1 MVFSDGNRYNRDKE
15 IVILSSE
22 GGIPMTTHKIIT
34 IGRQFGSGGHEIGN
48 LLATRLDIPL
58 YDNNLVRMAAEKMDI
73 REETAK
79 AIDETSLNSFVSS
92 YLITPMGYSSYIN
105 SEEYVQPLS
114 EQMYELQTE
123 IIKKLAERGPCVI
136 VGRCADFILS
146 ERPNVL
152 KIFINSSM
160 KNKIK
165 RAIEFYHMDSEK
177 AEKEINKINK
187 LRANHHKYYTD
198 QEWREPSNYNICIN
212 SDSLGIDR
220 AVDLICDTAKKQN

>member
-1 MVFSDGNRYNRDKE
+1 
-15 IVILSSE
+15 
-22 GGIPMTTHKIIT
+22 MTTHKIIT

-136 VGRCADFILS
+136 VGRCADYILKDNRTVS
-146 ERPNVL
+146 MYLSVLTGLTVSNVL
-152 KIFINSSM
+152 QKDTM
-160 KNKIK
+160 C
-165 RAIEFYHMDSEK
+165 
-177 AEKEINKINK
+177 
-187 LRANHHKYYTD
+187 LRRRLSTALN
-198 QEWREPSNYNICIN
+198 EWTENGNTITKPIRGRNGEVSVLMRYC
-212 SDSLGIDR
+212 
-220 AVDLICDTAKKQN
+220 

>member
-136 VGRCADFILS
+136 VGRCADYILKDN
-146 ERPNVL
+146 PNC
-152 KIFINSSM
+152 
-160 KNKIK
+160 IK
-165 RAIEFYHMDSEK
+165 RIAERYDVSEK
-177 AEKEINKINK
+177 KALDRIKRMDRE
-187 LRANHHKYYTD
+187 RKYYYETHTG
-198 QEWREPSNYNICIN
+198 QEWGSISSHEILLNASL
-212 SDSLGIDR
+212 LGIEGT
-220 AVDLICDTAKKQN
+220 VDILEGIYKR

>member
-105 SEEYVQPLS
+105 SEELIRKNMYSRYLNRCMNYRRKLS
-114 EQMYELQTE
+114 KSLQN
-123 IIKKLAERGPCVI
+123 
-136 VGRCADFILS
+136 ADH
-146 ERPNVL
+146 V
-152 KIFINSSM
+152 
-160 KNKIK
+160 
-165 RAIEFYHMDSEK
+165 
-177 AEKEINKINK
+177 
-187 LRANHHKYYTD
+187 
-198 QEWREPSNYNICIN
+198 
-212 SDSLGIDR
+212 
-220 AVDLICDTAKKQN
+220 

>member
-92 YLITPMGYSSYIN
+92 YLITLMGYSSYIN
-105 SEEYVQPLS
+105 SKNMCSRYLS
-114 EQMYELQTE
+114 RCMNCRRRLSKSLQN
-123 IIKKLAERGPCVI
+123 
-136 VGRCADFILS
+136 VGH
-146 ERPNVL
+146 V
-152 KIFINSSM
+152 
-160 KNKIK
+160 
-165 RAIEFYHMDSEK
+165 
-177 AEKEINKINK
+177 
-187 LRANHHKYYTD
+187 
-198 QEWREPSNYNICIN
+198 
-212 SDSLGIDR
+212 
-220 AVDLICDTAKKQN
+220 

>member
-1 MVFSDGNRYNRDKE
+1 
-15 IVILSSE
+15 
-22 GGIPMTTHKIIT
+22 MTTHKIIT

-136 VGRCADFILS
+136 VGRCADYILKDNPNCINVFICAD
-146 ERPNVL
+146 RADR
-152 KIFINSSM
+152 
-160 KNKIK
+160 IK
-165 RAIEFYHMDSEK
+165 RIAERYDVSEK
-177 AEKEINKINK
+177 KALSASL
-187 LRANHHKYYTD
+187 LRNPTPTFPISVKSRIMTS
-198 QEWREPSNYNICIN
+198 PS
-212 SDSLGIDR
+212 
-220 AVDLICDTAKKQN
+220 AKNVSRRCRSVRFLRSTGSS